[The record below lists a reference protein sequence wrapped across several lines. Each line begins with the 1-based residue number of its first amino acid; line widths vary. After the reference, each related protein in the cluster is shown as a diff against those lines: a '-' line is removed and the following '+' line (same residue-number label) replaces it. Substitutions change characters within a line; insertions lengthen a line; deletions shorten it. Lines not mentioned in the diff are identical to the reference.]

1 MENNYEQKYK
11 KALDNARLMY
21 DAGNNDVKH
30 IVGQL
35 FPELAESED
44 ERIKNRLIK
53 LIKMSNEV
61 GGLALHKWEA
71 DEMLAW
77 IEKRSNTS
85 EALEKF
91 KTLQHITG
99 DKKSTVEDWAYT
111 PNLYHF
117 DGSWHVDWISCEEG
131 DSLIGFSAETP
142 EEAIDKAYDWFHS
155 TFCNS

>member
-1 MENNYEQKYK
+1 MELIDKS
-11 KALDNARLMY
+11 ALVAK
-21 DAGNNDVKH
+21 V
-30 IVGQL
+30 
-35 FPELAESED
+35 
-44 ERIKNRLIK
+44 
-53 LIKMSNEV
+53 
-61 GGLALHKWEA
+61 
-71 DEMLAW
+71 
-77 IEKRSNTS
+77 EKRIEETKSMQPKFDQFWAGQISAFKGVLKILDTLEVTTQSSNTN

-91 KTLQHITG
+91 KTLRHITG